1 MIKLASTRFG
11 VLEVDDDDII
21 RFPVGIPGF
30 ENRHSWILVGDDD
43 NAIMWIQST
52 DEGSLALPVVTPDT
66 IKSDYNAKI
75 PREFLDLIGDANVE
89 DMAILIVVTIP
100 PGRPWDMTANLRSP
114 IVINRQ
120 SRVAVQSIALN
131 EEYDFRY
138 RVLEEDI
145 REKMREQ
152 AVSSEEVR

>member
-21 RFPVGIPGF
+21 HFPVGIPGF

-75 PREFLDLIGDANVE
+75 PREFLDLIGNAGVE
-89 DMAILIVVTIP
+89 DIAILIVVTIP

-152 AVSSEEVR
+152 AVSSEEAR